1 MNHFTPEV
9 IAKAK
14 ATRSAE
20 ELLEIAKANGV
31 ELTAE
36 EAKTYFEQLKA
47 NSAVSDDE
55 LDTVAGGS
63 DGGCGSD
70 EDADEKVDEKAEEDV
85 KSINARPCPR
95 CHAQTSIPV
104 GTAKRECLICGHRF

>member
-1 MNHFTPEV
+1 MKNLTPEL
-9 IAKAK
+9 IAQARVAK
-14 ATRSAE
+14 TAE
-20 ELLEIAKANGV
+20 ELLELAGENNV
-31 ELTAE
+31 EITAE
-36 EAKTYFEQLKA
+36 EAKTYFEQLHV

-70 EDADEKVDEKAEEDV
+70 EDADEQVDEKAEEDV
-85 KSINARPCPR
+85 KSINARPCPK

-104 GTAKRECLICGHRF
+104 GAAKRECLICGYRF